1 MNPST
6 QIHRPDH
13 IFIKLKFKQRRQLP
27 TGCLLKYKK
36 VIPMNSVKVKKLIMT
51 NSFKVK
57 YYLVTHCCM
66 THHYNQALCQKSF
79 VEWGFIHSECEITP
93 QCSCS
98 IHHRRHCVSH
108 QVRDLVRFVTWVMEI
123 LSTLEL
129 LDCPKSSNKGARI
142 SHQVTRLMWNA
153 YYLMMNK
160 AGRIEK
166 TTSYWTLPTY
176 LQIHLHF

>member
-1 MNPST
+1 MQVNPICQIIKLINHHTTHFFFFCSMCEDFSLCQACAMNPST

-36 VIPMNSVKVKKLIMT
+36 VIPMNSFKVKKLIMT

-66 THHYNQALCQKSF
+66 THHYDQTLCQKSF

-108 QVRDLVRFVTWVMEI
+108 QVRDLVRFVT
-123 LSTLEL
+123 
-129 LDCPKSSNKGARI
+129 
-142 SHQVTRLMWNA
+142 
-153 YYLMMNK
+153 
-160 AGRIEK
+160 
-166 TTSYWTLPTY
+166 
-176 LQIHLHF
+176 